1 VNRIAATLLSMET
14 IVVLLSVPVALN
26 LSDVGTVAAWVAGG
40 GVALLCVVAAATVRR
55 GRVGYVIGSAAQVA
69 AIGIG
74 FVVPVMFALGAIF
87 ALLWFTLMRIGPEVE
102 RAKAARENGT

>member
-1 VNRIAATLLSMET
+1 MNRIAATLLSLET
-14 IVVLLSVPVALN
+14 IVVLLAIPVAVN
-26 LSDVGTVAAWVAGG
+26 LSDVDTAAAWVAAG
-40 GVALLCVVAAATVRR
+40 GVALLCVVGAATVRR

-69 AIGIG
+69 TIGTG

>member
-102 RAKAARENGT
+102 RAKAAREEGD

>member
-1 VNRIAATLLSMET
+1 MNRIAATLLSMET

-102 RAKAARENGT
+102 RAKAAREEGD